1 MYVMKKSI
9 FTSLIVLFVF
19 TLCSCEDYETYAE
32 QKEKEK
38 NHINDFIREQ
48 GIKVIS
54 METFKA
60 KGEMTDTAKNEFVL
74 FEDKGVYMQIVRKGE
89 GEMMEDGDRGVYM
102 ARYIEYNIAEDQIVS
117 VNLYEQKPET
127 FTCERNGDTFSASF
141 TYGCMYSI
149 YGSAVPSGWLLPL
162 SYLTPGRPNDKGAKV
177 RLIVPHSEGTSTAAQ
192 YVYPTYY
199 EITYI
204 PERQ

>member
-1 MYVMKKSI
+1 MKNSI
-9 FTSLIVLFVF
+9 FISLVALFAVA
-19 TLCSCEDYETYAE
+19 LCSCEDYETYAE

-38 NHINDFIREQ
+38 MNIYDFIDEQ
-48 GIKVIS
+48 GIEVIDKK
-54 METFKA
+54 TFEA
-60 KGEMTDTAKNEFVL
+60 NGQVTDTAKNEFVL

-89 GEMMEDGDRGVYM
+89 GEMMADGDRTVFM
-102 ARYIEYNIAEDQIVS
+102 TRYLEYNIASGDTVS
-117 VNLYEQKPET
+117 GNLYASTPDK
-127 FTCERNGDTFSASF
+127 FTCERKGDTFSASF
-141 TYGCMYSI
+141 TYGFMYGI
-149 YGSAVPSGWLLPL
+149 YGSAVPNGWLVPL
-162 SYLTPGRPNDKGAKV
+162 SYITPGRPNDKAAKV

>member
-1 MYVMKKSI
+1 MKKPI
-9 FTSLIVLFVF
+9 FISLMALFAVG
-19 TLCSCEDYETYAE
+19 LCSCEDYETYAE

-38 NHINDFIREQ
+38 RHIYDFIDEQ
-48 GIKVIS
+48 GIEVIDK
-54 METFKA
+54 ETFEA
-60 KGEMTDTAKNEFVL
+60 NGQVTDTAKNEFVL

-89 GEMMEDGDRGVYM
+89 GEMMADGDRTVFM
-102 ARYIEYNIAEDQIVS
+102 ARYLEYNISSGDTVS
-117 VNLYEQKPET
+117 GNLYTSIPDK
-127 FTCERNGDTFSASF
+127 FTCERKGDTFSASF
-141 TYGCMYSI
+141 TQGFMYSI
-149 YGSAVPSGWLLPL
+149 YGSAVPSGWLVPL
-162 SYLTPGRPNDKGAKV
+162 SYITPGRPNDKAAKV